1 MLILPVPNLT
11 NMNDHLSPIN
21 KNQIQ
26 KLIREELAPTWFD
39 SKSVTPDMSWVTPTV
54 LDVLFSELITYT
66 RGNQSKAARI
76 LGVNRGNFSKKLN
89 QIISREFDSH
99 EAK

>member
-1 MLILPVPNLT
+1 
-11 NMNDHLSPIN
+11 MNDHLSPIN

-39 SKSVTPDMSWVTPTV
+39 SKSETPDMSWVTPTV
-54 LDVLFSELITYT
+54 LDVLFSELITHT

-89 QIISREFDSH
+89 QIISREFDSY

>member
-1 MLILPVPNLT
+1 
-11 NMNDHLSPIN
+11 MNDHLSPIN

-39 SKSVTPDMSWVTPTV
+39 SKSETPDMSWVTPTV
-54 LDVLFSELITYT
+54 LDVLFSELITHT

>member
-1 MLILPVPNLT
+1 
-11 NMNDHLSPIN
+11 MNDHLSPIN

-26 KLIREELAPTWFD
+26 KLLREELAPTWFD
-39 SKSVTPDMSWVTPTV
+39 SKSETPDMSWVTPTV
-54 LDVLFSELITYT
+54 LDVLFSELITHT

-99 EAK
+99 EAQ

>member
-1 MLILPVPNLT
+1 
-11 NMNDHLSPIN
+11 MNDHLSPIN
-21 KNQIQ
+21 KDQIQ

-39 SKSVTPDMSWVTPTV
+39 SKSETPDMSWVTPTV
-54 LDVLFSELITYT
+54 LDVLFSELITHT

>member
-39 SKSVTPDMSWVTPTV
+39 SKSETPDMSWVTPTV
-54 LDVLFSELITYT
+54 LDVLFSELITHT